1 MRLTMQDRLPWIL
14 SALLGAALLASH
26 ISHERRL
33 DQLGVALGETE
44 VPTRL
49 SKGAKQPTPALSARV
64 GVLEEQVSAMK
75 RKRRAH
81 RGQQAVTN
89 GAEAATMRM
98 EAAMAQNVQS
108 AGGEQVLEVLES
120 EDPEVRERLRDVI
133 DDELHARRELRR
145 EERREQ
151 KKAHA
156 EKMVQDL
163 VTSHGISSSQAE
175 SLRGLLN
182 DEHDQIRGF
191 FEAARQDHS
200 WGEARDKAQDL
211 REENDA
217 EASELLREDAY
228 TAWQEQRDAEI
239 ERHYG
244 RKRN

>member
-1 MRLTMQDRLPWIL
+1 MQDRLPWIL

-26 ISHERRL
+26 VSHERRL
-33 DQLGVALGETE
+33 DQLGAALGETE

-49 SKGAKQPTPALSARV
+49 SKGAKQPMPALSARV

-81 RGQQAVTN
+81 RGQRAVT
-89 GAEAATMRM
+89 GEANAAPLRM
-98 EAAMAQNVQS
+98 GAAMARSVPS
-108 AGGEQVLEVLES
+108 SGGEQVLEVLES
-120 EDPEVRERLRDVI
+120 ENPEVRERLRDVI
-133 DDELHARRELRR
+133 DDELHARREQRR

-151 KKAHA
+151 KKANA
-156 EKMVQDL
+156 EQMVQDL
-163 VTSHGISSSQAE
+163 VTNHGISSSQAG
-175 SLRGLLN
+175 SLRDLLS
-182 DEHDQIRGF
+182 DEHDQIRSF

-211 REENDA
+211 REENDT
-217 EASELLREDAY
+217 EASELLGEDAY
-228 TAWQEQRDAEI
+228 NAWQEQRDAEI